1 MNRTEITASL
11 SELVRKRL
19 ENRSIFW
26 AAEVNLDAHKK
37 RVDFVGFN
45 PSKNGNF
52 ANIAEIESGTFDF
65 YEVKS
70 SMADF
75 NSGHGKNWEG
85 DHNYLVCERELA
97 DKLYK
102 NRLLPNNVDVI
113 CPNKPRTGLI
123 KVYSTHW
130 ISGRTKAASE
140 LLWCMICSRD
150 ARYIKR
156 MEEMKNE

>member
-1 MNRTEITASL
+1 MNRAEITASL

-85 DHNYLVCERELA
+85 DKTFLFVKKTWQMNYIRRCYFRIVWMCFAPTNLEL
-97 DKLYK
+97 
-102 NRLLPNNVDVI
+102 
-113 CPNKPRTGLI
+113 
-123 KVYSTHW
+123 H
-130 ISGRTKAASE
+130 
-140 LLWCMICSRD
+140 
-150 ARYIKR
+150 
-156 MEEMKNE
+156 